1 MNYRRIDHQQELQRF
16 QREIDQLRDQNA
28 AMEIQVKWL
37 TIQLHED
44 LFMYNVSSSFIDYV
58 DFWNYLCVTY
68 MYMPELLDLNGIY
81 LKPVFAIYLWPVK
94 PYTLMYWHGWD
105 LAILLKAEF
114 GSQCRYL
121 LKYLLSVSLKLS
133 DWH

>member
-44 LFMYNVSSSFIDYV
+44 LFMYNVSSSFIDYI
-58 DFWNYLCVTY
+58 DF
-68 MYMPELLDLNGIY
+68 
-81 LKPVFAIYLWPVK
+81 
-94 PYTLMYWHGWD
+94 
-105 LAILLKAEF
+105 
-114 GSQCRYL
+114 
-121 LKYLLSVSLKLS
+121 
-133 DWH
+133 

>member
-44 LFMYNVSSSFIDYV
+44 LFMCNVRSSFIGYI
-58 DFWNYLCVTY
+58 DF
-68 MYMPELLDLNGIY
+68 
-81 LKPVFAIYLWPVK
+81 
-94 PYTLMYWHGWD
+94 
-105 LAILLKAEF
+105 
-114 GSQCRYL
+114 
-121 LKYLLSVSLKLS
+121 
-133 DWH
+133 